1 MEYDVVVGIEIH
13 LELNTLTKMFS
24 GAPYKFK
31 QEANTCTNEVD
42 LGMPGTLPCLNKGAV
57 KKAIALCSAL
67 HMDID
72 TLVKFDRKNYYY
84 SDLPKGFQ
92 ITQQFHPI
100 GSNGYIDIYLNNEYK
115 RIRINRCHMEEDT
128 AKQFHLNDFTL
139 IDYNRSGVP
148 LCEIVSEPDI
158 TSGIEAQ
165 LYVEKLRQTFEYLGI
180 SDAKME
186 EGEMRCDV
194 NVSIMPKGS
203 KVFGT
208 KVEIKNLN
216 SIANVKE
223 AIDYE
228 VKRQAE
234 VLESGEAVVQETR
247 RFDEKTMSTVSMRK
261 KEGSVDYK
269 YFPEPNIP
277 PVRIPQSMID
287 EVLAN
292 MPELPDTK
300 LKRYLGEYKLNEYDA
315 SIILA
320 NKELANYFDKA
331 MSTATNPKSLCNLLT
346 SELAGLLAKNS
357 LDITASPVSYDNLAM
372 LSNILDKGEISS
384 KQGKVV
390 LEEMFN
396 TSKSPKEIIEEKSMK
411 QVSNEDE
418 ILKIVTEVLDEN
430 PQSIVD
436 FKNGKDRALGFMV
449 GQVMKKSKGQ
459 ANPKLASD
467 LLTKELSKR

>member
-57 KKAIALCSAL
+57 KKAIALCSSL

-194 NVSIMPKGS
+194 NVSVR
-203 KVFGT
+203 KVGETEFRT
-208 KVEIKNLN
+208 RNEMKNVNSVKFVMQAIESEAKRHVET
-216 SIANVKE
+216 
-223 AIDYE
+223 YE
-228 VKRQAE
+228 NGGVIE
-234 VLESGEAVVQETR
+234 QETR
-247 RFDEKTMSTVSMRK
+247 QFDPSTCTTKVMRK
-261 KEGSVDYK
+261 KEFAHDYR
-269 YFPEPNIP
+269 YFPEPDLLP
-277 PVRIPQSMID
+277 LVLTD
-287 EVLAN
+287 EFVEQIKGE
-292 MPELPDTK
+292 MVELPDAK
-300 LKRYLGEYKLNEYDA
+300 KDRFVKELGLTAYDA
-315 SIILA
+315 SVICE
-320 NKELANYFDKA
+320 NKETADFFEKAAHGHEAKKVANWLMGDFFAMLNEKKLTLA
-331 MSTATNPKSLCNLLT
+331 
-346 SELAGLLAKNS
+346 E
-357 LDITASPVSYDNLAM
+357 SPVSAENLGNLVELVSTNVINGKTAKDVFALM
-372 LSNILDKGEISS
+372 AETGESPEKIVEEKGLRQVTDTSAIEKIVDDILAANPANVAAYKS
-384 KQGKVV
+384 GKVG
-390 LEEMFN
+390 LMGWF
-396 TSKSPKEIIEEKSMK
+396 
-411 QVSNEDE
+411 
-418 ILKIVTEVLDEN
+418 
-430 PQSIVD
+430 
-436 FKNGKDRALGFMV
+436 V
-449 GQVMKKSKGQ
+449 GQVMKASQGK
-459 ANPKLASD
+459 ANPGVVNQVLSQKLS
-467 LLTKELSKR
+467 

>member
-13 LELNTLTKMFS
+13 LELNTRTKMFS

-31 QEANTCTNEVD
+31 KEANTCTNEVD
-42 LGMPGTLPCLNKGAV
+42 LALPGTLPCLNKEAV

-67 HMDID
+67 NMDID
-72 TLVKFDRKNYYY
+72 TLLRFDRKNYYY

-100 GSNGYIDIYLNNEYK
+100 GSHGYIDIYLNKEYK

-128 AKQFHLNDFTL
+128 AKQFHFNDVTL

-148 LCEIVSEPDI
+148 LLEIVSEPDI
-158 TSGIEAQ
+158 SSGEEAA
-165 LYVEKLRQTFEYLGI
+165 LYVEKLRQTFEYLEI

-194 NVSIMPKGS
+194 NVSIKPRGS
-203 KVFGT
+203 SIFGT

-228 VKRQAE
+228 TKRQVE
-234 VLESGEAVVQETR
+234 LLDNGGLVVQETR
-247 RFDEKTMSTVSMRK
+247 RFDEKSMSTVSMRK

-277 PVRIPQSMID
+277 PIRISKEMLD
-287 EVLAN
+287 EVLLS
-292 MPELPDTK
+292 MPELFDAK
-300 LKRYLGEYKLNEYDA
+300 SKRYLNEYKLGEYDT

-320 NKELANYFDKA
+320 NKKLASYFDEA
-331 MSTATNPKSLCNLLT
+331 MKFAKNPKNLCNLLT
-346 SELAGLLAKNS
+346 SELNGLLSKANKNIE
-357 LDITASPVSYDNLAM
+357 DSPVSAKDLAE
-372 LSNILDKGEISS
+372 LSNVIEDKIISS
-384 KQGKVV
+384 KQAKEV
-390 LEEMFN
+390 LEEMFK
-396 TSKSPKEIIEEKSMK
+396 TSKSAKDIIAEKDMR
-411 QVSNEDE
+411 Q
-418 ILKIVTEVLDEN
+418 VLDEGAILN
-430 PQSIVD
+430 VVLEVLNENEQSIID
-436 FKNGKDRALGFMV
+436 YKNGKDRALGFMV
-449 GQVMKKSKGQ
+449 GQVMKKSRGS
-459 ANPKLASD
+459 ANPKVASD

>member
-13 LELNTLTKMFS
+13 LELNTKTKMFS
-24 GAPYKFK
+24 GAPYKYK

-42 LGMPGTLPCLNKGAV
+42 LGMPGCLPCLNKEAV
-57 KKAIALCSAL
+57 KKAIALCTAL
-67 HMDID
+67 NMDID

-100 GSNGYIDIYLNNEYK
+100 GSNGKLDIYLDGKYK
-115 RIRINRCHMEEDT
+115 TIRINRAHMEEDT
-128 AKQFHLNDFTL
+128 AKQFHLNDVTL
-139 IDYNRSGVP
+139 IDNNRCGVP
-148 LCEIVSEPDI
+148 LIEIVSEPDI
-158 TSGIEAQ
+158 NSGIEAQ
-165 LYVEKLRQTFEYLGI
+165 LYVEKLRQTFIYLGI
-180 SDAKME
+180 SEAKME
-186 EGEMRCDV
+186 EGEMRCDT
-194 NVSIMPKGS
+194 NISIMPKGS

-208 KVEIKNLN
+208 KVEVKNLN

-228 VKRQAE
+228 VKRQKE
-234 VLESGEAVVQETR
+234 VLESGGQVIQETR
-247 RFDEKTMSTVSMRK
+247 RFDEKTMSTISMRK

-277 PVRIPQSMID
+277 PIRISKEMLD
-287 EVLAN
+287 EVINN
-292 MPELPDTK
+292 MPELPDAK
-300 LKRYLGEYKLNEYDA
+300 SKRYIDEYKLSEYDS
-315 SIILA
+315 SILLA
-320 NKELANYFDKA
+320 NKDLANYFDEGMKVA
-331 MSTATNPKSLCNLLT
+331 KNPKSLCNLLT
-346 SELAGLLAKNS
+346 SELNGLLAKANKTIN
-357 LDITASPVSYDNLAM
+357 DSPVSSENLAN
-372 LSNILDKGEISS
+372 LSNILDNKEISS
-384 KQGKVV
+384 KQGKEV

-396 TSKSPKEIIEEKSMK
+396 TSKSPKEIIEEKGIK

-418 ILKIVTEVLDEN
+418 ILKIVNEVLDEN
-430 PQSIVD
+430 PQSITD

-459 ANPKLASD
+459 ANPKMASD

>member
-1 MEYDVVVGIEIH
+1 MNYDVVVGIEIH
-13 LELNTLTKMFS
+13 LELNTNTKMFS

-31 QEANTCTNEVD
+31 MEANTCTNEVD
-42 LGMPGTLPCLNKGAV
+42 DAFPGTLPCLNENAV

-72 TLVKFDRKNYYY
+72 TLIKFDRKNYYY

-128 AKQFHLNDFTL
+128 AKQFHLNDYTL

-180 SDAKME
+180 SSAKME

-203 KVFGT
+203 KIYGT

-216 SIANVKE
+216 SIANVKD

-228 VKRQAE
+228 IKRQSKI
-234 VLESGEAVVQETR
+234 LDNGEKVSQETR
-247 RFDEKTMSTVSMRK
+247 RFDEKSMSTILMRK

-277 PVRIPQSMID
+277 PIRIPKQMMD
-287 EVLAN
+287 DVLAS
-292 MPELPDTK
+292 MPELPDLK
-300 LKRYLGEYKLNEYDA
+300 LKRYLNEYNLSEYDA

-320 NKELANYFDKA
+320 NKELADYFDMA
-331 MSTATNPKSLCNLLT
+331 MKTAVNPKNLCNLLT
-346 SELAGLLAKNS
+346 SELVGLLAKNN
-357 LDITASPVSYDNLAM
+357 LDLVSSPISYDNLAM
-372 LSNILDKGEISS
+372 LSNILDRGEISS
-384 KQGKVV
+384 KQGKEV
-390 LEEMFN
+390 LDEMFN
-396 TSKSPKEIIEEKSMK
+396 TSKSPKQIINEKDMK
-411 QVSNEDE
+411 QLSNEEE
-418 ILKIVTEVLDEN
+418 ILKIGISVLDEN
-430 PQSIVD
+430 KQSIAD
-436 FKNGKDRALGFMV
+436 LKNGKDRALGFLV

-459 ANPKLASD
+459 ANPKLASE

>member
-13 LELNTLTKMFS
+13 LELNTKTKMFS

-42 LGMPGTLPCLNKGAV
+42 LALPGTLPCLNKEAV
-57 KKAIALCSAL
+57 KKAVALCSAL

-84 SDLPKGFQ
+84 SDLPKGYQ

-100 GSNGYIDIYLNNEYK
+100 GSHGYIDIYLDKQYK

-128 AKQFHLNDFTL
+128 AKQFHLNEVSL

-158 TSGIEAQ
+158 KSGKEAQ
-165 LYVEKLRQTFEYLGI
+165 LYVEKLKQTFEYLGI
-180 SDAKME
+180 SEAKME

-203 KVFGT
+203 NVFGT

-234 VLESGEAVVQETR
+234 VLDNGDKVIQETR
-247 RFDEKTMSTVSMRK
+247 RFDEKTMTTVSMRK
-261 KEGSVDYK
+261 KEGTVDYK

-277 PVRIPQSMID
+277 PIRISKEMMD
-287 EVLAN
+287 EVLSN
-292 MPELPDTK
+292 MQELPDVK
-300 LKRYLGEYKLNEYDA
+300 LKRYLDEYKLSEYDA

-320 NKELANYFDKA
+320 NKHLAYYFDDSMKYA
-331 MSTATNPKSLCNLLT
+331 KNPKNLCNLLT
-346 SELAGLLAKNS
+346 SELQGLLTKNN
-357 LDITASPVSYDNLAM
+357 LDITNCPISAENLAL
-372 LSNILDKGEISS
+372 LSNVIDNNEISS
-384 KQGKVV
+384 KQAKAV

-396 TSKSPKEIIEEKSMK
+396 TSKSPKEIIEEKGLK
-411 QVSNEDE
+411 QVSNVDE

-459 ANPKLASD
+459 ANPKMASD